1 MFKLV
6 SGTKET
12 VFLAI
17 DLGYMKI
24 LQFFFYRCYFE
35 IFYVIIVISTG
46 RYCLK
51 DIDFIKERVCTYE

>member
-6 SGTKET
+6 SGTKQT

-24 LQFFFYRCYFE
+24 LQFFFYGCYFE

-51 DIDFIKERVCTYE
+51 DIDFIKERVCRYE

>member
-6 SGTKET
+6 SGTKQT

-24 LQFFFYRCYFE
+24 LQFFFSCYFE